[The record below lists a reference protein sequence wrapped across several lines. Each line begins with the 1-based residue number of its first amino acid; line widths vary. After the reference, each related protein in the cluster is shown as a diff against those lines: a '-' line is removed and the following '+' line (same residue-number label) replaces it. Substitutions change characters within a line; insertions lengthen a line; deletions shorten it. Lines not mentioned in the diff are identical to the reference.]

1 MSRTEGL
8 RHGKA
13 DVNGTRLH
21 YVTAGAGEPV
31 LLLHGFPQTWH
42 EWRHVIPV
50 LAERYRVI
58 APDYRGA
65 GDSAR
70 PTSGYDKQTMAT
82 DVVEL
87 ARRLAPGERFRVV
100 GHDMGAFVA
109 YSLAAQFPDEVAAL
123 CLVDAP
129 VPGTA
134 AWRALLAN
142 PRVWH
147 IAFHGAR
154 DVAEMLVAGRE
165 REYLAQFFELRAH
178 HPHLVM
184 PELDVYLRAY
194 AAPGGMRAAFE
205 AYRALPDDAAAN
217 AEFLRTPLPMPVLV
231 VAGQSS
237 NSGPV
242 LEAMCSEVGRDAAFA
257 LVAESGHW
265 IPEEQPETFLG
276 LLEPFLAR
284 A

>member
-1 MSRTEGL
+1 MSVDL

-21 YVTAGAGEPV
+21 YVSAGAGEPL
-31 LLLHGFPQTWH
+31 LLLHGFPQTWY
-42 EWRHVIPV
+42 EWRHVLPV
-50 LAERYRVI
+50 LAERYTVI

-70 PTSGYDKQTMAT
+70 PVDGYDKATMAA

-87 ARRLAPGERFRVV
+87 ADHLVPGARLRVV

-109 YSLAAQFPDEVAAL
+109 YSVAAHFPDRVRAL

-129 VPGTA
+129 VPGTR
-134 AWRALLAN
+134 AWDGLRTD

-165 REYLAQFFELRAH
+165 RQYLAQFFELRAH

-184 PELDVYLRAY
+184 PELDVYLRTY

-205 AYRALPDDAAAN
+205 AYRALPHDAEVN
-217 AEFLRTPLPMPVLV
+217 AELLGTPLRVPVLV
-231 VAGQSS
+231 VAGERS
-237 NSGPV
+237 NSGPL
-242 LEAMCSEVGRDAAFA
+242 LEAMGPQISRDASFA
-257 LVAESGHW
+257 LVRESGHW
-265 IPEEQPETFLG
+265 IPEEQPEAFLAVV
-276 LLEPFLAR
+276 EPFLAR

>member
-1 MSRTEGL
+1 MSSDIV
-8 RHGKA
+8 HGKA

-21 YVTAGAGEPV
+21 YVTAGTGEPL
-31 LLLHGFPQTWH
+31 LLLHGFPQTWY
-42 EWRHVIPV
+42 EWREVIPR
-50 LAERYRVI
+50 LAEHYRVI

-70 PTSGYDKQTMAT
+70 PVDGYDKATMAA
-82 DVVEL
+82 DVVAL
-87 ARRLAPGERFRVV
+87 ADVLAPGERLRVV

-109 YSLAAQFPDEVAAL
+109 YSVAAHHRDRVRAL
-123 CLVDAP
+123 GLVDAP

-134 AWRALLAN
+134 AWEELRSN

-147 IAFHGAR
+147 VAFHGAR

-165 REYLAQFFELRAH
+165 RAYLTQFYELRAH

-184 PELDVYLRAY
+184 PALDVYLRTY

-205 AYRALPDDAAAN
+205 AYRALPQDAEVN
-217 AEFLRTPLPMPVLV
+217 KGLLRTPLAIPVLL
-231 VAGQSS
+231 VAGASS
-237 NSGPV
+237 NSAPL
-242 LEAMCSEVGRDAAFA
+242 LEAMGPDLGPDVSFA
-257 LVAESGHW
+257 LVEEAGHW
-265 IPEEQPETFLG
+265 IPEEQPAAFLAA
-276 LLEPFLAR
+276 LEPFLAQ

>member
-1 MSRTEGL
+1 MSEL
-8 RHGKA
+8 VHGKA

-21 YVTAGAGEPV
+21 YVTAGTGEPLV
-31 LLLHGFPQTWH
+31 LLHGFPQTWW
-42 EWRHVIPV
+42 EWRHVIPA
-50 LAERYRVI
+50 LAERYTVI

-70 PTSGYDKQTMAT
+70 PVDGYDKKTMAT

-87 ARRLAPGERFRVV
+87 ARLLAPGRRIRVV

-109 YSLAAQFPDEVAAL
+109 HSVAAHFPDEVAAL

-134 AWRALLAN
+134 AWQSLQAN

-184 PELDVYLRAY
+184 PELDVYLRTY

-205 AYRALPDDAAAN
+205 AYRALPHDSAVN
-217 AEFLRTPLPMPVLV
+217 AELLRTPLPMPVLV
-231 VAGQSS
+231 VAGESS
-237 NSGPV
+237 NSGPL
-242 LEAMCSEVGRDAAFA
+242 LEAMCPDLGADVSYA
-257 LVAESGHW
+257 LVRESGHW
-265 IPEEQPETFLG
+265 VPEEQPAAFLDVLG
-276 LLEPFLAR
+276 PFLAKV
-284 A
+284 

>member
-1 MSRTEGL
+1 MSDL
-8 RHGKA
+8 VHGKA
-13 DVNGTRLH
+13 DVNDTRLH
-21 YVTAGAGEPV
+21 YVTAGEGDPL
-31 LLLHGFPQTWH
+31 LLLHGFPQTWW
-42 EWRHVIPV
+42 EWREVIPR
-50 LAERYRVI
+50 LARRYRVI

-70 PTSGYDKQTMAT
+70 PVDGYDKKTMAT

-87 ARRLAPGERFRVV
+87 ARLLAPGAPIRVV

-109 YSLAAQFPDEVAAL
+109 YSVAAHFRDEVAAL

-134 AWRALLAN
+134 AWRALQAN

-178 HPHLVM
+178 HPHLVV
-184 PELDVYLRAY
+184 PELDVYVRTY

-205 AYRALPDDAAAN
+205 AYRALPHDCEVNSAQLG
-217 AEFLRTPLPMPVLV
+217 EPLRVPVLV
-231 VAGQSS
+231 VAGESS
-237 NSGPV
+237 NSGPL
-242 LEAMCSEVGRDAAFA
+242 LEAMCPELGTDVDFT
-257 LVAESGHW
+257 LVRESGHW
-265 IPEEQPETFLG
+265 VPEEQPEAFLAAV
-276 LLEPFLAR
+276 EPFLAR
-284 A
+284 T